1 MDFEFLNNMILLEL
15 LSNPLLAILYLGI
28 LVITISIH
36 EYAHARVADELGDP
50 TAQIAGRLTINPMAH
65 LDPWGSLAFLFFGF
79 GWGKPV
85 PFDPYNLK
93 NPRRDSA
100 YISLAGPMSN
110 FLLAILLSIL
120 IYLFKATSSESLYPV
135 LAPILAIAIQLN
147 LVLGIFNLLP
157 FGPLDGFKIVGG
169 FLPEDQAREWYSMER
184 YGIFFLMFMIMPFV
198 GNRSM
203 LDLFLRPVVGFFV
216 GLLIP

>member
-1 MDFEFLNNMILLEL
+1 MILLEL

-93 NPRRDSA
+93 NPDRDVRLIA
-100 YISLAGPMSN
+100 LAGPISN
-110 FLLAILLSIL
+110 LLISIIYSLLDEFHQMFVPGRDANIIDILTDTI
-120 IYLFKATSSESLYPV
+120 
-135 LAPILAIAIQLN
+135 
-147 LVLGIFNLLP
+147 GIFSSAV
-157 FGPLDGFKIVGG
+157 I
-169 FLPEDQAREWYSMER
+169 YSFISR
-184 YGIFFLMFMIMPFV
+184 KKK
-198 GNRSM
+198 
-203 LDLFLRPVVGFFV
+203 
-216 GLLIP
+216 